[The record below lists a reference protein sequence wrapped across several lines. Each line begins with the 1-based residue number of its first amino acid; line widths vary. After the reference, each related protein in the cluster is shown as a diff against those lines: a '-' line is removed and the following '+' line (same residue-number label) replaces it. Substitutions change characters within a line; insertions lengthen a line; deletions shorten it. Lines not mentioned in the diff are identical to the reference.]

1 MHIDGPHIYNEEKDI
16 PSNMKVVDAFTS
28 AIREFFFVTNPTLRS
43 GQPEAEAAF
52 QAYAAT
58 NTTRPIWIYYPW
70 RNVVVKTVPEGTYFI
85 LRTARNRNVITREEQ
100 IKYRAASVG
109 VIGLSVGSAIVSA
122 LVMSGGPQQLKIAD
136 FDIVEITNLN
146 RLRAKLID
154 VETEKVVVAARE
166 VWELDPFAKIQTWEK
181 GVTRDTLAEFLSGAP
196 KLDMVI
202 DEMDSLDLKVRLRFA
217 AREAGIPVLMA
228 TDIGDRAI
236 LDIERYDLDPKLAI
250 FNGRVPELET
260 ANLEKLTFP
269 EWMGF
274 AMKIV
279 GEEAH
284 DERMTAS
291 VSLVGKEL
299 AGVPQLGPTASV
311 AGMSITYA
319 IRKMTAGANVPSG
332 RYFAGL
338 NNAPF

>member
-1 MHIDGPHIYNEEKDI
+1 MEIIAPKIILNEKEV
-16 PSNMKVVDAFTS
+16 PSGMKTVDAFTS

-43 GQPEAEAAF
+43 GQPETDAAF
-52 QAYAAT
+52 KDFSTKHGIQ
-58 NTTRPIWIYYPW
+58 PIWIVYPW
-70 RNVVVKTVPEGTYFI
+70 RNIVVKTVPEDTYFI
-85 LRTARNRNVITREEQ
+85 LRTARNRNVITHGEQ
-100 IKYRAASVG
+100 LRYRGASVG
-109 VIGLSVGSAIVSA
+109 IIGLSVGSAILSA
-122 LVMSGGPQQLKIAD
+122 LVMSGGPKRIKIAD

-146 RLRAKLID
+146 RLRAKLTD
-154 VETEKVVVAARE
+154 VETEKVLVAARE
-166 VWELDPFAKIQTWEK
+166 VWELDPFAQVQMWEK
-181 GVTRDTLAEFLSGAP
+181 GVARDTIPDFLAGDP

-217 AREAGIPVLMA
+217 AREARVPVLMA

-236 LDIERYDLDPKLAI
+236 LDIERYDLDPATPI

-269 EWMGF
+269 EWVGF
-274 AMKIV
+274 ARKIV

-284 DERMTAS
+284 DERMAS
-291 VSLVGKEL
+291 SVALVGKEL

-311 AGMSITYA
+311 AGMAIAYA
-319 IRKMTAGANVPSG
+319 VRKMAAGATVPSG

-338 NNAPF
+338 HDIPF